1 MGDPHDTTGPIP
13 ILDDL
18 EPQHIRELVAMAGQ
32 ARRDV
37 WPVETVRQAIAL
49 YAAAMADT
57 PAQLTP
63 APAQLG
69 GVLDDLQRR
78 IAHYRATGSPLM
90 GWLTGLPTLDD
101 RLGGLQAGRL
111 SILIAQPGQGKTTLA
126 AQIAYHVAAQG
137 APVLYLSYEN
147 SAASLILR
155 TIARIGGRSVR
166 HVERGEFPL
175 DALAP
180 AVETFRR
187 DAQSLHFLDGGR
199 QTTLDALEGYVAELT
214 DRHPDTGPPLIVTD
228 YLQRLAATDATER
241 DARMRVERTSQRLSE
256 LAKRTPAH
264 VLAISSTN
272 RAAYLTK
279 DSRPSLSSARESGS
293 IEFDADH
300 VLALARPEG
309 DGGDAPHGK
318 DALCLEIAKNRH
330 GAMGTVSLYRDWLT
344 LAISEPE
351 LAAAGNGGAWT
362 VGRGGRVSGPA
373 RSGALAVAARR

>member
-13 ILDDL
+13 TLDDL

-32 ARRDV
+32 ARRDG
-37 WPVETVRQAIAL
+37 WPVETVRQALAL

-57 PAQLTP
+57 PAPLTP

-69 GVLDDLQRR
+69 DVLDDLQRR
-78 IAHYRATGSPLM
+78 IDHYRATGLPLM
-90 GWLTGLPTLDD
+90 GWLTGLATLDD
-101 RLGGLQAGRL
+101 RLGGLQAARL
-111 SILIAQPGQGKTTLA
+111 TILIAQPGQGKTTLA
-126 AQIAYHVAAQG
+126 AQIAYHVATQG

-166 HVERGEFPL
+166 AVERGEFPL
-175 DALAP
+175 DRLAP

-187 DAQSLHFLDGGR
+187 DGQSLYFLDGGR

-214 DRHPDTGPPLIVTD
+214 NRHPDAGPPLIVTD

-264 VLAISSTN
+264 ILAISSTN
-272 RAAYLTK
+272 RAAYQTK
-279 DSRPSLSSARESGS
+279 DSRPSLSSARESGA

-309 DGGDAPHGK
+309 DDGPAPHGVER
-318 DALCLEIAKNRH
+318 LCLEIAKNRH
-330 GAMGTVSLYRDWLT
+330 GAMGTVPLHRDWLT

-351 LAAAGNGGAWT
+351 LAAAGPGASWAAGRNGRA
-362 VGRGGRVSGPA
+362 
-373 RSGALAVAARR
+373 SGAAQFVAAARR